1 MATIEVIG
9 TKSAEPANQA
19 NNGRVP
25 RLNAGDH
32 LTRQE
37 FERRYSVMPETT
49 KAELVEGVV
58 FMPSPVSHQEHSRP
72 HSIISVWLG
81 AYWLATPGTDLG
93 TTPTVRLDLEN
104 EPQPDSLLRILPKCG
119 GRSRDEDTYIAG
131 PPELVVEVSASSVS
145 YDLHEKLRAYQRN
158 GVREYIVWRVW
169 DSAIDW
175 FVLREGQFGRLSPD
189 TAGILKS
196 EVFSGLW
203 LDPTAPVRGDLARV
217 MAVVHEGIASPE
229 HAKFVAELQARG
241 A

>member
-1 MATIEVIG
+1 MATVEAIG
-9 TKSAEPANQA
+9 VPPAGPA
-19 NNGRVP
+19 ALPKDGGIP

-37 FERRYSVMPETT
+37 FERRYSAMPETT
-49 KAELVEGVV
+49 RAELIEGIV
-58 FMPSPVSHQEHSRP
+58 FMSSPVSHQEHSRP
-72 HSIISVWLG
+72 QSIIGTCLG
-81 AYWLATPGTDLG
+81 IYWFATPGTDLG

-169 DSAIDW
+169 DAAIDW
-175 FVLREGQFGRLSPD
+175 FVLREGQFEKLTVNSS
-189 TAGILKS
+189 GILKS
-196 EVFSGLW
+196 EVFPGLW
-203 LDPTAPVRGDLARV
+203 LDPAAVVRGDLTRV
-217 MAVVHEGIASPE
+217 MAVVQEGIASAE
-229 HAKFVAELQARG
+229 HAAFVAELQAKG